1 LFLDC
6 KNVKVISHMIHSYY
20 AYVEGSVTNTVS
32 SSFFEKFYK
41 VEKERIKFL
50 IHQDLFENYMEIKFN
65 FYFKN
70 WYFKKYSQVTMEE
83 REASFL
89 FLKKIFMMYVEYKN
103 LIDID
108 IIEFFKNEENHLN
121 A

>member
-1 LFLDC
+1 
-6 KNVKVISHMIHSYY
+6 
-20 AYVEGSVTNTVS
+20 
-32 SSFFEKFYK
+32 
-41 VEKERIKFL
+41 
-50 IHQDLFENYMEIKFN
+50 MEIKFN
-65 FYFKN
+65 FYFKS